1 MIFNKDGTITT
12 VYQEKISLT
21 TFLKNLN
28 EGYPKLQNDNLIL
41 NLFTFNDLTAGDVL
55 EFLNISNTHRSRGK
69 SFVIVTDKV
78 TYEETP
84 EEIIV
89 APTLQ
94 EARDIIEME
103 EIERDL
109 GF

>member
-1 MIFNKDGTITT
+1 MIFDKQGTITT
-12 VYQEKISLT
+12 VFQENITLAV
-21 TFLKNLN
+21 FLKNLMT
-28 EGYPKLQNDNLIL
+28 GYPKIKNDHLII
-41 NLFTFNDLTAGDVL
+41 NLFSFETLTADDLL
-55 EFLNISNTHRSRGK
+55 EFLNI

-78 TYEETP
+78 AYDAIP
-84 EEIIV
+84 DAISL

-109 GF
+109 GL